1 MKKLKR
7 KIWGNIYG
15 RLNNSDIFLGI
26 SMAMFMYRAVIVP
39 RAMCMLRKYLRR
51 VSALTSG

>member
-7 KIWGNIYG
+7 KLWGNIYG
-15 RLNNSDIFLGI
+15 GLNNSDIFLGL
-26 SMAMFMYRAVIVP
+26 STAMFMYRAVIMH
-39 RAMCMLRKYLRR
+39 RAMFMLRKYLRR